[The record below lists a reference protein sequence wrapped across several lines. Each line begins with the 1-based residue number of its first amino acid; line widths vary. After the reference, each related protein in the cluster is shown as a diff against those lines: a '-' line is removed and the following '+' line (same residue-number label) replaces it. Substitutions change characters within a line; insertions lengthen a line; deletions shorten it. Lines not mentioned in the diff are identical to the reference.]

1 MARIVTNSSANTV
14 FKNLMKNNMA
24 LASSTEKLAT
34 GLRIN
39 RASDDPGLLG
49 VSELMRG
56 QVRGTSAALDNLQNA
71 NSFLNTVDGYL
82 QTAHD
87 ILGRMRELIIR
98 YGDGSLSSN
107 DKGNLQTEFNAL
119 KAEAGTTIMTN
130 AKYNGQNINAEY
142 TFTVDADGNTQ
153 ANVGSTTI
161 ATAGTNTAA
170 LLITGTVAAVDAEV
184 VRLSTARADVGSDQ
198 SRINF
203 KLSSQANYL
212 ENIAAAEGVIR
223 NVDMAQESTKFS
235 RNQILVQSST
245 AMLAQANAASQNVL
259 SLLR

>member
-39 RASDDPGLLG
+39 RASDDPGGLG

-98 YGDGSLSSN
+98 YGDGSLSTN
-107 DKGNLQTEFNAL
+107 DRANLQTEFDAL
-119 KAEAGTTIMTN
+119 KVEAGTTIIGN
-130 AKYNGQNINAEY
+130 AKYNGQLINAEY
-142 TFTVDADGNTQ
+142 TFTVDADGGTQ
-153 ANVGSTTI
+153 TQVGFNST
-161 ATAGTNTAA
+161 AVGTAVAGLA
-170 LLITGTVAAVDAEV
+170 ISGTVALLDAQV
-184 VRLSTARADVGSDQ
+184 VALSTARADIGADQ
-198 SRINF
+198 SRLNF
-203 KLSSQANYL
+203 KLASQANYL
-212 ENIAAAEGVIR
+212 DNISAAEGVIR